1 MFTALTN
8 IFTKFSFKNM
18 FQPIVKRFLKIFF
31 SDRRTASIL
40 RLLAGIFGGFRFLN
54 ACLGFLLFINLYDFK
69 NIYSI
74 PSSIITFFKLLK
86 DNFNHAL
93 DKYFPQHP
101 HLPKSV
107 KSSINDAGKTLYHSL
122 DDTPMADVVHKI
134 SDNVL
139 QAEHV
144 VEGRFTSLR
153 KIYSNY
159 VNSWFSPISQSTD
172 NYNIL
177 TDWKLYVGIIIFSG
191 FCYFFMPWL
200 YNSFFGSNKSMD
212 NVRIHDDL
220 DTPSRPLVSDIPD

>member
-1 MFTALTN
+1 MNRRRNVRLIEYADCLNERMTPRVGL
-8 IFTKFSFKNM
+8 IFTSLTSSLSGRIR
-18 FQPIVKRFLKIFF
+18 QS
-31 SDRRTASIL
+31 SDVCARSV
-40 RLLAGIFGGFRFLN
+40 
-54 ACLGFLLFINLYDFK
+54 LF
-69 NIYSI
+69 
-74 PSSIITFFKLLK
+74 
-86 DNFNHAL
+86 HAL

-134 SDNVL
+134 SDNVV